1 MCLQSSALGSDKI
14 ITQQVILI
22 LYLTFP
28 LQRTSRHKLFSPEIN
43 AGGSSGEDG
52 SSGEKKYQLKNV
64 DYLLGTTTKLT
75 DVIVLGMLTQV
86 SPITQFFPLSLK
98 IYFPRECSSTQIPNK
113 CSFE

>member
-86 SPITQFFPLSLK
+86 SPITQFFRFL
-98 IYFPRECSSTQIPNK
+98 
-113 CSFE
+113 

>member
-1 MCLQSSALGSDKI
+1 MKKNFVCLQSSALGSDKI

-43 AGGSSGEDG
+43 AGGSSAGEDG
-52 SSGEKKYQLKNV
+52 GGSGEKKYQLKNV

-86 SPITQFFPLSLK
+86 
-98 IYFPRECSSTQIPNK
+98 
-113 CSFE
+113 